1 MKIFCVSLGRNGT
14 QSLTQF
20 LRDQGIST
28 THFYRFKDLE
38 PGTFS
43 EDADGIYEHFLS
55 LPDTDA
61 HVDIPTCLVFDRVFE
76 KYPDARYINITRP
89 EQEWVASM
97 QKISSLLAHDHD
109 PYIFEEAY
117 CNFYANTG
125 KTKIQDLTAEELK
138 LIRNTHL
145 NRIDS
150 FFKDKDNYLEVELS
164 DPDIGNKIRK
174 FINSDIEIEF
184 PLIDRIYNLTI

>member
-20 LRDQGIST
+20 LRDQGLSV
-28 THFYRFKDLE
+28 THFYKFKDVE

-61 HVDIPTCLVFDRVFE
+61 HIDIPTCLVFDKVFE
-76 KYPDARYINITRP
+76 KYPYAKYIHITRP
-89 EQEWVASM
+89 EAEWVASM
-97 QKISSLLAHDHD
+97 QKISRLLAHDHD

-125 KTKIQDLTAEELK
+125 KTKIQDLTEEELIF
-138 LIRNTHL
+138 IRTKHL
-145 NRIDS
+145 ERIAD
-150 FFKDKDNYLEVELS
+150 FFKDKNNYLEVELS
-164 DPDIGNKIRK
+164 DPDIGEKIRAFVK
-174 FINSDIEIEF
+174 GNFQLPF
-184 PLIDRIYNLTI
+184 PSKDEMRDLV